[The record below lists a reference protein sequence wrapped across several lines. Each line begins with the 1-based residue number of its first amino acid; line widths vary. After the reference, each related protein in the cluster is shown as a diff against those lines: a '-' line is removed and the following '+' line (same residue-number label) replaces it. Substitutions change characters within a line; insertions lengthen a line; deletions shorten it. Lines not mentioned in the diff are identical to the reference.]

1 MVDLKEINQ
10 LLKNIPDGY
19 YIEEI
24 TTQIVHGEIVNKAT
38 YKPKYELHSTEFQW
52 ISPGNQ
58 YSKPTTR
65 QLEELLTNLQ
75 DGSEWHDGVKRRV
88 EIVKILKES
97 TNNHESGYE
106 GVIERDF
113 NELLTVVYK
122 TYKY

>member
-1 MVDLKEINQ
+1 M
-10 LLKNIPDGY
+10 
-19 YIEEI
+19 
-24 TTQIVHGEIVNKAT
+24 
-38 YKPKYELHSTEFQW
+38 
-52 ISPGNQ
+52 
-58 YSKPTTR
+58 
-65 QLEELLTNLQ
+65 EELLTNLQ

-106 GVIERDF
+106 SEIERDF

>member
-38 YKPKYELHSTEFQW
+38 YKPKYKLHSAEFQW

-58 YSKPTTR
+58 YSKPTTS
-65 QLEELLTNLQ
+65 QLEELLTDLQ
-75 DGSEWHDGVKRRV
+75 DGSEWYDGEKNGW
-88 EIVKILKES
+88 KL
-97 TNNHESGYE
+97 
-106 GVIERDF
+106 
-113 NELLTVVYK
+113 
-122 TYKY
+122 